1 MERPSELISEKKSSK
16 EYTEDLIRE
25 YLKGT
30 MKRKGALKGAP
41 GRQDPDAYA
50 AASASSASGSQ
61 EVTTRSVPV

>member
-41 GRQDPDAYA
+41 GGKIRMPMRHPRPPLQA
-50 AASASSASGSQ
+50 G
-61 EVTTRSVPV
+61 RKK